1 MRNRGSLVAALALL
15 VVLAAPA
22 SADWENPTDDSPVGR
37 GLGLEEVIVAAQ
49 WGLQIT
55 QAAL

>member
-1 MRNRGSLVAALALL
+1 MRNRGSVVAALALL

-22 SADWENPTDDSPVGR
+22 SADWENPIDGSVG
-37 GLGLEEVIVAAQ
+37 GAMSLEDVVLAAQ